1 MGAITRPLLDSWL
14 PHPEPVARAHS
25 VYSFPFG
32 TGMAMRGGSV
42 QFRSSIC
49 LAFHHRPR
57 ELTASVIRSERPV
70 GPPSCRRSW
79 RFQRPVPA
87 GRPVRASD
95 PRAPQGLDTRL
106 TREVDASACEQT
118 RERQSLAGMLV
129 GKNNR
134 CLLSALRTPDRR
146 HSEPGSGS
154 WQGQSQGQSWGQ
166 PLGV

>member
-1 MGAITRPLLDSWL
+1 MGAITRPPLDGWL

-32 TGMAMRGGSV
+32 TGWLCEAA
-42 QFRSSIC
+42 RSSSARPSASHSIIGSRADC
-49 LAFHHRPR
+49 LGDTKRTPSR
-57 ELTASVIRSERPV
+57 ASFMAACMAVSKT
-70 GPPSCRRSW
+70 G
-79 RFQRPVPA
+79 PA

-129 GKNNR
+129 GENNR

-154 WQGQSQGQSWGQ
+154 WQGQSQGQSWG
-166 PLGV
+166 